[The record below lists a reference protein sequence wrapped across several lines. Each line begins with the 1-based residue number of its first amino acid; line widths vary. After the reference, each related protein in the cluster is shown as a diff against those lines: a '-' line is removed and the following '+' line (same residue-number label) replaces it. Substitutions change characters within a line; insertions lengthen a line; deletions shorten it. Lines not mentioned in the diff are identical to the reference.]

1 MCDLLWSDPD
11 DRCGWGISPRGAGYT
26 FGQDISEAFNHNN
39 GLTLVARAH
48 QLVMEGETDSVAC
61 NSSILT
67 TSKGYNW
74 GQDRNVVTIFSAP
87 NYCYRCGNQ
96 AAIMEI
102 DEKLSYSLQVYLVPV
117 RSAAADMHHSLQFD
131 PAPRAGEPLVSRRV
145 PDYFLVSSWRAF
157 ERKTLIACSDDP
169 CMRTTVSASYY
180 GESPTSIG
188 DVVIRIRA
196 YHILRAPLTETEFLP
211 LPPRVARKFECTCA
225 IYRRCYCL
233 DPTLSSQTST
243 RPALDCLTIVAKSN
257 QDYVSDQTKSEVVS
271 FPIA

>member
-48 QLVMEGETDSVAC
+48 QLVMEGELRWQLVAVG
-61 NSSILT
+61 LT
-67 TSKGYNW
+67 WRAGYSW

-102 DEKLSYSLQVYLVPV
+102 DEKLSYTLWVLSRLWLGWCSHV
-117 RSAAADMHHSLQFD
+117 ASLQFD

-145 PDYFLVSSWRAF
+145 PDYFLVSVGVF
-157 ERKTLIACSDDP
+157 
-169 CMRTTVSASYY
+169 
-180 GESPTSIG
+180 
-188 DVVIRIRA
+188 
-196 YHILRAPLTETEFLP
+196 
-211 LPPRVARKFECTCA
+211 RVDCADCT
-225 IYRRCYCL
+225 
-233 DPTLSSQTST
+233 Q
-243 RPALDCLTIVAKSN
+243 
-257 QDYVSDQTKSEVVS
+257 
-271 FPIA
+271 